1 MLRTLSQFHGTHLSL
16 DWHLLLVLHRVFG
29 SWHCIRAGHVSYLEA
44 LFLSNY
50 PSIETC
56 LVALSAYTC
65 YFFSNGMS
73 MSGIVLRHHFEA
85 LRVSHHVPKDT
96 TRHEIHF
103 FRSLTAFREF
113 HLHLPRIV
121 AIHEPA
127 KFREGHYR
135 N

>member
-1 MLRTLSQFHGTHLSL
+1 
-16 DWHLLLVLHRVFG
+16 
-29 SWHCIRAGHVSYLEA
+29 
-44 LFLSNY
+44 
-50 PSIETC
+50 
-56 LVALSAYTC
+56 
-65 YFFSNGMS
+65 

-96 TRHEIHF
+96 TRHEIRF

-127 KFREGHYR
+127 KFREGHELR
-135 N
+135 QATLHRHHHGRCRLHRLCRRLSLV